1 MKKLYKI
8 IFLLTF
14 FVFIFFLNSTISK
27 ASVSSNDPTASVNS
41 DVSITI
47 TSSTPVESFQIS
59 LSNAE
64 GLTFEGV
71 SGDRNSMI
79 YGSNISYAA
88 PGSNKTTLATYKFK
102 TPNAVGK
109 YKVTFEV
116 TAGANKTTNTS
127 TVTVIE
133 QNSGTVDNSNSTNS
147 TSSVATLANLGIRPN
162 DFSGF
167 RAAKM
172 SYSTEVPNDVESVEI
187 YATKGQ
193 GGQNV
198 SGTGKKTLNEGANT
212 FNIVVTAEDGKTQKT
227 YTLTINRKAKTE
239 EENNIATEN
248 TTSNETTNEEVN
260 NIEENEVID
269 DTNEINNTINNV
281 VENNNENKNALS
293 LKMKNIIIIAAIAI
307 IIIIIIIIIAVEK
320 NKKDNEYYDLLDEN
334 NDDNENKDFD
344 TSNMPVALQNKE
356 SNNDEDNDNNNEIDD
371 NSAKAK
377 DEELEP
383 NDKDKNSKLG
393 EMFEDVENEKLKHK
407 PHYKGKRFK

>member
-47 TSSTPVESFQIS
+47 TSSTPVESFKIS

-71 SGDRNSMI
+71 SGDGNLI
-79 YGSNISYAA
+79 INGSNISYAGV
-88 PGSNKTTLATYKFK
+88 GSNKTTLATYKFK

-109 YKVTFEV
+109 YKVTFDV
-116 TAGANKTTNTS
+116 TADTNKTTNTS

-147 TSSVATLANLGIRPN
+147 TSSIATLANLGIRPN

-167 RAAKM
+167 KATKT
-172 SYSTEVPNDVESVEI
+172 SYSTDVPNNVESVEI

-193 GGQNV
+193 SGQSI
-198 SGTGKKTLNEGANT
+198 SGTGKKALKEGSNT
-212 FNIVVTAEDGKTQKT
+212 FNIVVTAEDGKTKKT
-227 YTLTINRKAKTE
+227 YTLTINRKSNTDTE
-239 EENNIATEN
+239 NTVTN
-248 TTSNETTNEEVN
+248 TTSNDTVNEMAN
-260 NIEENEVID
+260 NTEENEIID
-269 DTNEINNTINNV
+269 DTNEVNNSINNI

-293 LKMKNIIIIAAIAI
+293 LQTKNIIIIAAIAI

-320 NKKDNEYYDLLDEN
+320 NKKDNEYYDLLDDNKN
-334 NDDNENKDFD
+334 NNEDKDFD
-344 TSNMPVALQNKE
+344 TSSMPVALQNKE
-356 SNNDEDNDNNNEIDD
+356 DNNSENNDDNDLTDD
-371 NSAKAK
+371 YSPKVK

-383 NDKDKNSKLG
+383 NNKDKNSKLE

-407 PHYKGKRFK
+407 PHYKGRRFK

>member
-1 MKKLYKI
+1 MKLRNKVFFILI
-8 IFLLTF
+8 IFLIGIGIKNNVKAVSASLSASTTNISVGNSVTITTTINAASWQVNLSGAVSDSYVGNTDDAENTTLTRQITF
-14 FVFIFFLNSTISK
+14 KPNAAGIYTINLRGNLTGSTDKRSTSVSDSIKINVSNLNSGSTTNSN
-27 ASVSSNDPTASVNS
+27 SNSSSN
-41 DVSITI
+41 
-47 TSSTPVESFQIS
+47 
-59 LSNAE
+59 
-64 GLTFEGV
+64 
-71 SGDRNSMI
+71 
-79 YGSNISYAA
+79 SNIS
-88 PGSNKTTLATYKFK
+88 
-102 TPNAVGK
+102 GK
-109 YKVTFEV
+109 
-116 TAGANKTTNTS
+116 
-127 TVTVIE
+127 
-133 QNSGTVDNSNSTNS
+133 
-147 TSSVATLANLGIRPN
+147 SSVATLANLGIRPN